1 MSNLRLQTKVGK
13 RLVSTIRI
21 EDHPWE
27 YETIVF
33 SGRNRSRTAH
43 MDTYRSEEEARKG
56 HEVIVTDVKEN
67 PSNYDLRLKKWY
79 ERLSIISPN

>member
-1 MSNLRLQTKVGK
+1 MSNLILQTKVGK

-21 EDHPWE
+21 ENHPWE
-27 YETIVF
+27 YETIIF
-33 SGRNRSRTAH
+33 GGRNGSRTAY
-43 MDTYRSEEEARKG
+43 MNTYRSEEAARKG

-79 ERLSIISPN
+79 ERFFITSPN